1 MFVYRALLALSVED
15 KYELGNQVEKKLQ
28 NAQQVYYFQCKTSRR
43 TYKRTRCSWQAD
55 AACLAQPKRHPFNLK
70 IEILLWRPGILPE

>member
-15 KYELGNQVEKKLQ
+15 KYELGNRVEKNCRMLSKYIIF
-28 NAQQVYYFQCKTSRR
+28 NARR
-43 TYKRTRCSWQAD
+43 PDKRTRCSWQAD